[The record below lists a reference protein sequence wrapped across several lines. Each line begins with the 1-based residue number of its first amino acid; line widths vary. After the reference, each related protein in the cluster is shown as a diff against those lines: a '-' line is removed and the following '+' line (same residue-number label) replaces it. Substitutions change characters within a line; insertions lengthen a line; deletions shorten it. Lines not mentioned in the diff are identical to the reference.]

1 MQMQFYGLDP
11 RAGQGKINWSME
23 CVSSFLLIF
32 LEGYV
37 I

>member
-23 CVSSFLLIF
+23 CVSSLT
-32 LEGYV
+32 V
-37 I
+37 VH